1 MSKKNSPKRIIG
13 FLFDLWRISPIMT
26 WSMIFAQVVFAVLTS
41 TIAPMFVSQLLT
53 SISEGSATI
62 NGNLWLLLGYAIV
75 LFMGDVVAFRATM
88 AMIYITE
95 IKMQT
100 TIAKK
105 MFEHLSAKSLS
116 YHSSRMSGGVVSD
129 ASKLDISIEF
139 FWDTLVLTI
148 VPIVTIILSVCIALG
163 FMFWQFALI
172 LAILSVIVTVLI
184 IKSQTK
190 MIPISEK
197 VAEKSSNMDAYF
209 IDIIGNIAAVKAF
222 AREKT
227 ELTRY
232 QQHLDTWSKT
242 MLAEMK
248 GVVSITSSFGVMMT
262 GMNIAAF
269 AAAIFATQYK
279 LASIGTIYLVVVYT
293 ISVVNELLEV
303 SNATRSYLRIVG
315 DASPMINTLSERI
328 ELRDPA
334 RPKTLKITKG
344 KIEFDKITFFHKE
357 YQNPLFNDF
366 SLTIQPGEH
375 VGIIGKSGS
384 GKTSLVKLLLRF
396 SDVNDGQILID
407 GHDVADV
414 TQNDLRSA
422 ISYVSQEPMLFH
434 RSLRENITYGKPN
447 ASEEEI
453 EAVVKK
459 SHATDFIKKLPKG
472 LNTIVGERGSKL
484 SGGQRQ
490 IIAIA
495 RAILKNSPILV
506 LDEATSSLDIEN
518 EKLIQE
524 AIVELMKGRT
534 SIVIAHR
541 LSTIAKLDRIIVMDN
556 GKIIEQGSHNDLIQN
571 NGIYADL
578 WLHQSGD
585 YIK

>member
-1 MSKKNSPKRIIG
+1 
-13 FLFDLWRISPIMT
+13 
-26 WSMIFAQVVFAVLTS
+26 MIFAQVVFAVLTS

-62 NGNLWLLLGYAIV
+62 DGNLWLLLGYAIV

-100 TIAKK
+100 TIATK
-105 MFEHLSAKSLS
+105 MFEHLSAKSVS

-129 ASKLDISIEF
+129 ASKLDSSIEF

-148 VPIVTIILSVCIALG
+148 VPIVTIILSVCIALS

-172 LAILSVIVTVLI
+172 LAILSVIVTILMVR
-184 IKSQTK
+184 SQTK
-190 MIPISEK
+190 MVPISEK
-197 VAEKSSNMDAYF
+197 VAAKSSDMDAHF

-227 ELTRY
+227 ELVKY
-232 QQHLDTWSKT
+232 QRHLNTWSKT

-262 GMNIAAF
+262 GMNVAAF

-315 DASPMINTLSERI
+315 DASPMISTLSERI

-357 YQNPLFNDF
+357 YQDPLFDDF

-384 GKTSLVKLLLRF
+384 GKTSLIKLLLRF
-396 SDVNDGQILID
+396 SDINDGQILID
-407 GHDVADV
+407 GQDVADV
-414 TQNDLRSA
+414 TQNELRSA
-422 ISYVSQEPMLFH
+422 ISYISQEPMLFH
-434 RSLRENITYGKPN
+434 RSIRENITYGKPN

-453 EAVVKK
+453 EAVAKK
-459 SHATDFIKKLPKG
+459 SHAIDFIKKMPKG

-506 LDEATSSLDIEN
+506 LDEATSSLDLEN

-556 GKIIEQGSHNDLIQN
+556 GKIIEQGSHNDLVQK
-571 NGIYADL
+571 NGTYANL
-578 WLHQSGD
+578 
-585 YIK
+585 